1 MSDTAAPK
9 TPLGVG
15 ALLGD
20 SFQLY
25 FRNFPMAT
33 FLAFVPVLILTALT
47 VALLGAQFIAADPF
61 DPPDP
66 GAITPV
72 SMLLLYGLQII
83 GYSLATAIMVR
94 FAYDAKLGRSARIGA
109 YLSGAMRNLPAL
121 VVLSI
126 VIYLCMAVAMIA
138 VIIPGLW
145 VLAVWSVTIPA
156 IVIESAGFGALGRS
170 ASLTK
175 EYRWPIVGFI
185 VVLALIMIVVSF
197 IFTFVVAAVA
207 ASVGGIIVLVVL
219 QALLS
224 AATFALANIGIALLF
239 ARLKEIKEGVAVDS
253 LVEIFD

>member
-1 MSDTAAPK
+1 MSDTAAQQ

-47 VALLGAQFIAADPF
+47 AAILGAQFIAADPF
-61 DPPDP
+61 DAPDP
-66 GAITPV
+66 GADILG
-72 SMLLLYGLQII
+72 SILLLNGLQII
-83 GYSLATAIMVR
+83 GYSIATAIMVR
-94 FAYDAKLGRSARIGA
+94 FAYDAKLGRSARVGT
-109 YLSGAMRNLPAL
+109 YLSSALRNLPAL
-121 VVLSI
+121 IVLSI
-126 VIYLCMAVAMIA
+126 VIYVCMAIAMIA

-145 VLAVWSVTIPA
+145 VLAVWSVAIPA

-170 ASLTK
+170 SALTK
-175 EYRWPIVGFI
+175 EYRWPIVGFL
-185 VVLALIMIVVSF
+185 VALGLIMIVVSF
-197 IFTFVVAAVA
+197 IFTFIVGAIASALGGVILLIVV
-207 ASVGGIIVLVVL
+207 
-219 QALLS
+219 QALFS

-253 LVEIFD
+253 LVEIFE